1 MSQICVIGGANID
14 ICGSSISPL
23 RNYDSN
29 PGQISISYGGVGRN
43 IAQICAL
50 LKQNIRFVSCFS
62 SDNYGMMMK
71 QDCEN
76 LGMST
81 EGSLIVNEY
90 PSSMYIAILDHN
102 RDMKVAMSDMRILRK
117 MDSTMLEP
125 VLSSLHQ
132 DDIVVIDA
140 NLDIDCVHYILE
152 HAPCKTAADPV
163 SANKASRLKDSLA
176 KLTIFKPNQFEATE
190 LNGITIK
197 DEESAKNSLDWFLN
211 QGVEEIIISL
221 ADRGILLGTKTEK
234 IWFTHRMIELE
245 NATGGGDSFLGA
257 YLSRRIA
264 GESPVQALRFGISA
278 AVTTIE
284 QDAVNRRSLNTDE
297 VLKAIETMDIKEKK
311 L

>member
-1 MSQICVIGGANID
+1 MSQICIIGGANID
-14 ICGSSISPL
+14 ICGSSIDPL

-29 PGQISISYGGVGRN
+29 PGEISISYGGVGRN

-50 LKQNIRFVSCFS
+50 LKQNVRFVTCFS
-62 SDNYGMMMK
+62 NDNYGHMLK

-81 EGSLIVNEY
+81 EGSIVVDEF

-117 MDSTMLEP
+117 MEPNMLEP
-125 VLSSLHQ
+125 VLRSLHEE
-132 DDIVVIDA
+132 DIVVIDA
-140 NLDIDCVHYILE
+140 NLDIECVHYILE

-163 SANKASRLKDSLA
+163 SANKASRLRDSLP

-190 LNGITIK
+190 LNGITIET
-197 DEESAKNSLDWFLN
+197 EEDARKSLEWFLD

-221 ADRGILLGTKTEK
+221 ADRGMLLGTKNDK
-234 IWFTHRMIELE
+234 VWFTHRMIELE

-257 YLSRRIA
+257 YLSRRIV
-264 GESPVQALRFGISA
+264 GEAPVEALRFGISA

-284 QDAVNRRSLNTDE
+284 EDAVNRRSLNTEE
-297 VLKAIETMDIKEKK
+297 VRDAIKTMEIKEKK